1 MQMSLTKLLNIY
13 NDADMFKKAG
23 NETNLYN

>member
-13 NDADMFKKAG
+13 NDVDMFKKAG